1 MIGNQMF
8 SKGIPPPASAT
19 LVLSPVGVGVP
30 TPFCMPDPRTPE
42 FETTSTFNK
51 EKLKMLK
58 KTLLLLIASATLA
71 LTTGNAV
78 PPVPVCP
85 PVCGSGTLN

>member
-1 MIGNQMF
+1 
-8 SKGIPPPASAT
+8 
-19 LVLSPVGVGVP
+19 
-30 TPFCMPDPRTPE
+30 
-42 FETTSTFNK
+42 
-51 EKLKMLK
+51 MLK